1 MVNANYIPTRKL
13 PPIYS
18 TALRP
23 DDPDDGPAGRQMR
36 GMAIAAR
43 VPIRRHGMGYRV
55 PSQSGR
61 GTYFV
66 TLEGGDPFCSCP
78 DFELTNRP
86 CKHIHAVELII
97 IRDELPDEPAPPAPP
112 EPPPLA
118 NPRPNP
124 YGRNW
129 AAYTAAQEHE
139 GELFPKL
146 LRELCDT
153 IPQPPQGNGRPRMLL
168 SDMIFGA
175 GLKVF
180 STMSGRRAMS
190 DLRDA
195 HAEGLM
201 DRMPNFAT
209 VLRYLG
215 KPEMTPL
222 LIGLIQ
228 QSATPLAGVE
238 TNFAIDST
246 GFATST
252 YHRWFDHKWG
262 REIAEAEWV
271 KVHLMCGVTTNIV
284 TDAGAAN
291 GYASA
296 DAPYLR
302 PFVET
307 TARNFQVDEVSGD
320 KAYLS
325 RDNLRA
331 VAEVGGTAYIPFKRN
346 SVAHSGH
353 HRRDR
358 LWERAYHFF
367 QLHRDEFLE
376 HYHRR
381 SNVETT
387 MDMIKAKFGASV
399 RAKTE
404 TAQVNEA
411 LTKVLCHNIV
421 VLIKAMYELGIT
433 PEFAG
438 AEEAEGGLVRL
449 R

>member
-1 MVNANYIPTRKL
+1 MVQEKYIPTRKL

-18 TALRP
+18 TALGP

-43 VPIRRHGMGYRV
+43 VAIRRHGRGYRV

-66 TLEGGDPFCSCP
+66 TLEGGEPFCSCP
-78 DFELTNRP
+78 DFELRNKP

-97 IRDELPDEPAPPAPP
+97 MREELPSAEQPTPAP
-112 EPPPLA
+112 EPVA
-118 NPRPNP
+118 RPRKPTPNP

-139 GELFPKL
+139 GELFPKM

-153 IPQPPQGNGRPRMLL
+153 IPQPPQGNGRPRMPI

-175 GLKVF
+175 GVKVF

-215 KPEMTPL
+215 KSEMTPL
-222 LIGLIQ
+222 LIDLIR
-228 QSATPLAGVE
+228 QSALPLRDIE

-246 GFATST
+246 GFATRT

-262 REIAEAEWV
+262 REIREAEWV
-271 KVHLMCGVTTNIV
+271 KVSLMCGVTTNIV

-291 GYASA
+291 GYTSA

-307 TARNFQVDEVSGD
+307 TARNS
-320 KAYLS
+320 
-325 RDNLRA
+325 
-331 VAEVGGTAYIPFKRN
+331 P
-346 SVAHSGH
+346 
-353 HRRDR
+353 
-358 LWERAYHFF
+358 
-367 QLHRDEFLE
+367 
-376 HYHRR
+376 
-381 SNVETT
+381 
-387 MDMIKAKFGASV
+387 
-399 RAKTE
+399 
-404 TAQVNEA
+404 
-411 LTKVLCHNIV
+411 
-421 VLIKAMYELGIT
+421 
-433 PEFAG
+433 
-438 AEEAEGGLVRL
+438 
-449 R
+449 